1 MYVLYLYPENV
12 VFSVLCCLH
21 VIVFVSSTCCICF
34 FCFLDMVCLRCKA
47 TNKAECDM
55 SGVEYCPP
63 DKQVNH

>member
-1 MYVLYLYPENV
+1 MFCTCILKMLYLVFYVVSMLLYLYLARV
-12 VFSVLCCLH
+12 
-21 VIVFVSSTCCICF
+21 VFVSSV
-34 FCFLDMVCLRCKA
+34 FLDMVCLRCKA